1 MLQVMV
7 GSRAIVFNL
16 TSENKETT
24 HAISEFPK
32 VQDFMDPEAH
42 TESILTMN
50 QTFRTSKALYGSSFR
65 EICLQKQELLSNF
78 QGSLLMKRQTI

>member
-1 MLQVMV
+1 MSMLQVMV
-7 GSRAIVFNL
+7 GSRAIVFNLTSENKESTHAISEFPSSKAIVFKL

-50 QTFRTSKALYGSSFR
+50 QTFRTEKKY
-65 EICLQKQELLSNF
+65 K
-78 QGSLLMKRQTI
+78 